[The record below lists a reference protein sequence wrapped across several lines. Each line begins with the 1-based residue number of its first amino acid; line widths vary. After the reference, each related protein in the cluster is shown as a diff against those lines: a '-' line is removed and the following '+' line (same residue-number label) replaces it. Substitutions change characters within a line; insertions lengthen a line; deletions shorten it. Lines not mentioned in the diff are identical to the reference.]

1 MKKFAIFGNPISH
14 SKSPQMH
21 NSGFDFLNFDA
32 KYFKILLEDGKNLK
46 TAFLEYNLSGA
57 NITVPHKE
65 IAFLQA
71 DEVRGIAKQIKA
83 VNTYILEDQK
93 IVAYNTDAPGFLK
106 AIESFGEIDNV
117 LILGAGGTAKAISCG
132 LVNNGKN
139 VTVTNRSVEKLPFFQ
154 DIGCT
159 IGSYEEIENSKFD
172 LIVNTTSAGLKQ
184 DDLPAP
190 EYLIE
195 NLLKNTKYVF
205 DCIYG
210 KLTPFLSI
218 AQKLGVKYKDGEDML
233 LYQGV
238 LAFELFCNIEASIEL
253 IDAMRNGLKKVS
265 A

>member
-21 NSGFDFLNFDA
+21 NSGFDFLNLNA

-65 IAFLQA
+65 VAFLLA

-83 VNTYILEDQK
+83 VNTYILEEQK
-93 IVAYNTDAPGFLK
+93 VVAYNTDAPGFLK

-132 LVNNGKN
+132 LVNHGKS
-139 VTVTNRSVEKLPFFQ
+139 VTVTNRSAEKLAFFE
-154 DIGCT
+154 DIGCK
-159 IGSYEEIENSKFD
+159 IGSYEEIWNSKFD
-172 LIVNTTSAGLKQ
+172 LIVNTTSAGLK
-184 DDLPAP
+184 DDHLPAP
-190 EYLIE
+190 QYFVE
-195 NLLKNTKYVF
+195 NLLKNTKFVF

-210 KLTPFLSI
+210 KLTPFLSL
-218 AQKLGVKYKDGEDML
+218 AKKMGVQYKDGEDML

-238 LAFELFCNIEASIEL
+238 LAFELFCNVEASVEL
-253 IDAMRNGLKKVS
+253 IHAMREGLKKV
-265 A
+265 